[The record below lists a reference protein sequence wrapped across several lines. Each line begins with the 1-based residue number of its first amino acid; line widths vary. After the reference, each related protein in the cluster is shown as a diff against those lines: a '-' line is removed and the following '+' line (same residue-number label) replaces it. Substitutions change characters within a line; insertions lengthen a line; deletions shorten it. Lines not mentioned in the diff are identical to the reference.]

1 MNSKIFSFTVALIS
15 IFNTIVHAENLTNF
29 SATCSNGYFPI
40 QLVTLPSSNQ
50 VKALVTPKDASLDY
64 SRADP
69 IRVFTSTTLNVSS
82 DYISFIGV
90 SLDDRKYKF
99 ELERKTGTLRYSSM
113 SSMSSSTIMMNCE
126 KDADYSSALNKIINY
141 ENQIKVAISQV
152 KEKRLEEE
160 RARNNRPN
168 KF

>member
-1 MNSKIFSFTVALIS
+1 MFTSVA
-15 IFNTIVHAENLTNF
+15 HAENLTNF

-40 QLVTLPSSNQ
+40 QLVSIATTNQ
-50 VKALVTPKDASLDY
+50 VKALVTPKGASFDY

-69 IRVFTSTTLNVSS
+69 IRVFTSTSLNVSS

-99 ELERKTGTLRYSSM
+99 ELERKTGVLRYTSM
-113 SSMSSSTIMMNCE
+113 TSISPSTIMMNCE
-126 KDADYSSALNKIINY
+126 KDSDYSSALNQVKNS
-141 ENQIKVAISQV
+141 ENQIKIAMS
-152 KEKRLEEE
+152 KENEKKLEEE